1 MNSMELETAVREK
14 IPLVVLV
21 WVDGSYGMIKWEMDL
36 ELGHHSHVDFGNP
49 DFVKFAESFG
59 AKGYLITRA
68 GDILPTL
75 KRSLADNHV
84 SVIACPVDYSQN
96 AGLTN
101 KLGKLTG
108 PM

>member
-1 MNSMELETAVREK
+1 MELETAVREK
-14 IPLVVLV
+14 IPLVVMI

-59 AKGYLITRA
+59 GKGYKITRA
-68 GDILPTL
+68 GDLLPTL
-75 KRSLADNHV
+75 KRALADNTV
-84 SVIACPVDYSQN
+84 SVIACPVDYGQN
-96 AGLTN
+96 TMLTA
-101 KLGKLTG
+101 KLGDLTE